1 MKKQFAIKAVQNQ
14 KGIILSAAKR
24 ETANIMKFMSDDK
37 PCCDVWNVFQ
47 GQAPKTT
54 FSL

>member
-14 KGIILSAAKR
+14 KGIILSAAKN
-24 ETANIMKFMSDDK
+24 ETANIIKLLKADT

-47 GQAPKTT
+47 GQAPKAT